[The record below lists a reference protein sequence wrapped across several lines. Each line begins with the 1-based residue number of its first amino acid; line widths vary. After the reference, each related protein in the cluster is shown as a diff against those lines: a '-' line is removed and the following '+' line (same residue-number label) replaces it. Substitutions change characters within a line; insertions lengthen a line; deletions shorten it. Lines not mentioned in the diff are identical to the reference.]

1 MSDDTALSPP
11 SASPSPAPMSAATDA
26 AKTAASVAAAV
37 GGTASPPPSIDTLQ
51 VFVRVAELASFT
63 QAAQSLGLPKA
74 SASTAV
80 QRLEASLG
88 TRLFHR
94 TTRRVQLTQDG
105 QACYERCKDLLADLD
120 DMQTMFQPAA
130 SGLRGR
136 LRVDMPMR
144 VAHDIVVPRL
154 PEFLAAHPGLELELS
169 STDRRVDLVRE
180 GFDCVLRVGPLSDSS
195 LVARPLGAMEMANL
209 ASAGYLAAFGTPQ
222 SLEDLAQHRLIQ
234 YATTLGQ
241 RCPGFEWCDA
251 SGATRFEPMA
261 GALTVSDSGA
271 YTAACL
277 AGLGIVQVPRHG
289 FEAEVLDA
297 RLIEVL
303 PQFRPAPMQVH
314 LLYAHRRQLPRR
326 VQAFMQWLADLMAAR
341 LLPLSSASSAPA
353 S

>member
-1 MSDDTALSPP
+1 MSDSTSPLAGLPPLS
-11 SASPSPAPMSAATDA
+11 
-26 AKTAASVAAAV
+26 
-37 GGTASPPPSIDTLQ
+37 IETLQ

-136 LRVDMPMR
+136 LRADMPMR
-144 VAHDIVVPRL
+144 VAHDLVVPRL
-154 PEFLAAHPGLELELS
+154 PEFLAAHPGLEVELS

-195 LVARPLGAMEMANL
+195 LVARPLGAMEMVNL
-209 ASAGYLAAFGTPQ
+209 ASAGYVAAFGAPA
-222 SLEDLAQHRLIQ
+222 SLEDLAHHRLVQ
-234 YATTLGQ
+234 YVTTLGQ
-241 RCPGFEWCDA
+241 RCPGFEWRDEE
-251 SGATRFEPMA
+251 GAARFVPMP
-261 GALTVSDSGA
+261 GALTVNDSGS

-277 AGLGIVQVPRHG
+277 AGLGIIQVPRHG
-289 FEAEVLDA
+289 LEAEVLDG
-297 RLIEVL
+297 RLVEVL
-303 PQFRPAPMQVH
+303 PAFRAAPMPVH

-326 VQAFMQWLADLMAAR
+326 VQAFMQWLAELMAPL
-341 LLPLSSASSAPA
+341 LLPLSSVSSAP
-353 S
+353 SS